1 MDLYLSPPPFVI
13 GNRCLPSGRKE
24 FRWVDNWIVNFNE
37 IVACNIV
44 SKRMAAR
51 PTVEGCNS

>member
-1 MDLYLSPPPFVI
+1 MDLYLSPPLVI